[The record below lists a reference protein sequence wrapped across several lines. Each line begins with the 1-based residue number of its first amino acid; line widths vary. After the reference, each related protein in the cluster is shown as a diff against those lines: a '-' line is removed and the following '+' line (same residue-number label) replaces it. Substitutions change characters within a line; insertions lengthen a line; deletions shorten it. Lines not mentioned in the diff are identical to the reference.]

1 MYYSLLVTLQLH
13 YTQVVKKIPESMMEE
28 VTKSSDV
35 QLLAA
40 LETLHL
46 VQNEGQLQSNTA
58 SLFLPVMEKIK
69 G

>member
-46 VQNEGQLQSNTA
+46 VQNEGQLQN
-58 SLFLPVMEKIK
+58 
-69 G
+69 